1 MPRYLRKRPPVHTLD
16 MLMVVVLVITP
27 TKRVSVSH
35 LFLTK
40 KKCSPT
46 LFGKRGV
53 GDTWKYPPSH
63 RDDWMGGV
71 GSLQLRWLATTLSHA
86 PHYAQGAYRS
96 NTRSE
101 DRAPDP
107 AQLYSLEDN
116 FLHYGLV
123 IRPLLFDSDVVAEDL
138 LGKCI
143 YGVISMIF
151 IQVGDIVVV
160 ILIQMWF
167 N

>member
-1 MPRYLRKRPPVHTLD
+1 
-16 MLMVVVLVITP
+16 
-27 TKRVSVSH
+27 
-35 LFLTK
+35 
-40 KKCSPT
+40 
-46 LFGKRGV
+46 
-53 GDTWKYPPSH
+53 
-63 RDDWMGGV
+63 MGGV
-71 GSLQLRWLATTLSHA
+71 GSLQLRWLGTTLSHA

-123 IRPLLFDSDVVAEDL
+123 ILFDSDVVAEDL
-138 LGKCI
+138 LGKCS

-160 ILIQMWF
+160 ILIQM
-167 N
+167 